1 MTKVVCIFLHVCI
14 CICIEVMKNAKFL
27 KFPGD
32 WDELQAKLVFKDK
45 AGRHIWQI
53 KKSHKTGQKQR
64 TLISAYF

>member
-1 MTKVVCIFLHVCI
+1 
-14 CICIEVMKNAKFL
+14 MKNAKFL

-45 AGRHIWQI
+45 VGRHIWQI
-53 KKSHKTGQKQR
+53 KKSHKTGQKQK